1 MKHTASGFTAL
12 AAACALFVTACT
24 PSSDTTSEAISAA
37 TQPATA
43 AADNSL
49 WQVYEQSFRQ
59 AKYIDLSHVIT
70 PQMTVWRG
78 FAQPQFSAT
87 VAGRELP
94 DFAQIGE
101 QFTFEKHGFEA
112 TSYVLPTDQL
122 GTQLDPPAHWAPE
135 YAAIDEIPVTYSL
148 RPLVVISIVDQVAT
162 DPGYNL
168 QVGDIEAFEA
178 EHGRIP
184 EGSVVMVRSDWS
196 KGWHDPAHTAKTPF
210 PGVGLEALKF
220 LHLERKILFHGH
232 EPLDTDASPTFEGEH
247 WLLHNGYA
255 QGEGVTNLDQV
266 KPTGCLLQTGF
277 PKFKGGIG
285 GYARYV
291 AICPPDWP
299 HGVRRGE
306 LQEVPLPKFDKP
318 LIWNEQAGARVRE

>member
-1 MKHTASGFTAL
+1 MKITVLPITSAL
-12 AAACALFVTACT
+12 AAACVLFATGCAPAPAPEATSTA
-24 PSSDTTSEAISAA
+24 A
-37 TQPATA
+37 QPASVAT
-43 AADNSL
+43 DNL
-49 WQVYEQSFRQ
+49 WQVYDQTFRQ

-87 VAGRELP
+87 VAGRALP
-94 DFAQIGE
+94 DFAAIGE
-101 QFTFEKHGFEA
+101 AFTFEKHGFEA

-148 RPLVVISIVDQVAT
+148 RPLVVISIVDQVAG

-168 QVGDIEAFEA
+168 QVSDIEAFEA
-178 EHGRIP
+178 RHGRIP

-210 PGVGLEALKF
+210 PGVGLDALKF
-220 LHLERKILFHGH
+220 LHLERNILFHGH

-255 QGEGVTNLDQV
+255 QGEGVMNLDQV
-266 KPTGCLLQTGF
+266 KETGCLLQTGF

-291 AICPPDWP
+291 AICPSDWP
-299 HGVRRGE
+299 HGVRMGE

-318 LIWNEQAGARVRE
+318 LIWNEAAGTRVRE

>member
-1 MKHTASGFTAL
+1 MNVSALRLTSALALACAALASGCAPEAPTQ
-12 AAACALFVTACT
+12 AAQ
-24 PSSDTTSEAISAA
+24 PSAA
-37 TQPATA
+37 PAST
-43 AADNSL
+43 DSL
-49 WQVYEQSFRQ
+49 WQVYDQTFKA

-70 PQMTVWRG
+70 PEMTVWRG
-78 FAQPQFSAT
+78 FAQPKFSAT
-87 VAGRELP
+87 VAGRALP
-94 DFAQIGE
+94 DFAAIGE

-148 RPLVVISIVDQVAT
+148 RPLVVISIVDQVAN

-168 QVGDIEAFEA
+168 QVSDIEAFEA
-178 EHGRIP
+178 RNGRIP
-184 EGSVVMVRSDWS
+184 EGAVVMVRSDWS
-196 KGWHDPAHTAKTPF
+196 KGWLDPAHTAKTPF
-210 PGVGLEALKF
+210 PGVGLDALKF

-232 EPLDTDASPTFEGEH
+232 EPLDTDSSPTFEGEH

-255 QGEGVTNLDQV
+255 QGEGVTNLHLV
-266 KPTGCLLQTGF
+266 KETGCLLQTGF

-291 AICPPDWP
+291 AICPADWP
-299 HGVRRGE
+299 HGVRMGE

-318 LIWNEQAGARVRE
+318 LIWSEKAGARVRE

>member
-1 MKHTASGFTAL
+1 MKISAFHTISAL
-12 AAACALFVTACT
+12 VAACALFATGC
-24 PSSDTTSEAISAA
+24 TSESTSTA
-37 TQPATA
+37 TQPAA
-43 AADNSL
+43 APDHL
-49 WQVYEQSFRQ
+49 WQVYDQTFRQ

-78 FAQPQFSAT
+78 FAQPKFSAT
-87 VAGRELP
+87 VAGRPLP
-94 DFAQIGE
+94 DFAEVGE

-148 RPLVVISIVDQVAT
+148 RPLVVISIVDQVAS

-168 QVGDIEAFEA
+168 QVSDIETFEA
-178 EHGRIP
+178 RHGRIP

-210 PGVGLEALKF
+210 PGVGLDALKF
-220 LHLERKILFHGH
+220 LHLERNILFHGH

-255 QGEGVTNLDQV
+255 QGEGVMNLDQV
-266 KPTGCLLQTGF
+266 KETGCLLQTGF

-291 AICPPDWP
+291 AICPSDWP
-299 HGVRRGE
+299 HGVRMGE

-318 LIWNEQAGARVRE
+318 LIWNEAAGTRVRE